1 MVYYKFSDYLKKR
14 YHKKVYK
21 LPINIPSDCPNRDG
35 TIDKKPCIFCG
46 DIGAGYENLP
56 NTLSVKEQ
64 LLINSEYLKK
74 RYKPEKYIAY
84 FQNYSNTYV
93 CFDDFVQYVKDV
105 IIDDVVAIYISTRPD
120 CITDS
125 QLDFLM
131 DIKDKESIDIVIEIG
146 LQTVNYVTL
155 QKLNRNHSLAEFI
168 DSVMRIK
175 KRNLEIC
182 SHVIL
187 DIPYDNIIDVIETSK
202 IISALKIDQVKCHSL
217 YIVKDSQISNFYE
230 NGEIK
235 LLSLDNFVDRAIK
248 FLEYLSPEIAVQRIV
263 GRAPK
268 EATNIC
274 NWNISWWKIH
284 DMIINKMIDENQ
296 YQGRLYNY
304 LIPHEKI

>member
-1 MVYYKFSDYLKKR
+1 
-14 YHKKVYK
+14 
-21 LPINIPSDCPNRDG
+21 
-35 TIDKKPCIFCG
+35 
-46 DIGAGYENLP
+46 
-56 NTLSVKEQ
+56 
-64 LLINSEYLKK
+64 
-74 RYKPEKYIAY
+74 
-84 FQNYSNTYV
+84 
-93 CFDDFVQYVKDV
+93 
-105 IIDDVVAIYISTRPD
+105 
-120 CITDS
+120 
-125 QLDFLM
+125 M

-202 IISALKIDQVKCHSL
+202 IISALKLTVKCHSL

-268 EATNIC
+268 KLLIFAIG
-274 NWNISWWKIH
+274 ILAGGRS
-284 DMIINKMIDENQ
+284 MI
-296 YQGRLYNY
+296 
-304 LIPHEKI
+304 